1 MQSNLFFSHFII
13 NSLFGS
19 NMHAAYG
26 NGMPMS
32 AGSQLQQQQLQSSGQ
47 QAQQQQQQQQ
57 QQQTSSKLAQSSA
70 GSPSSAAAAAA
81 GYNSYFSSD
90 NVMCRPVH

>member
-47 QAQQQQQQQQ
+47 QAQQQQQ
-57 QQQTSSKLAQSSA
+57 
-70 GSPSSAAAAAA
+70 
-81 GYNSYFSSD
+81 
-90 NVMCRPVH
+90 

>member
-47 QAQQQQQQQQ
+47 QQPQQQQPQQQQQA
-57 QQQTSSKLAQSSA
+57 SSKLAQSSA